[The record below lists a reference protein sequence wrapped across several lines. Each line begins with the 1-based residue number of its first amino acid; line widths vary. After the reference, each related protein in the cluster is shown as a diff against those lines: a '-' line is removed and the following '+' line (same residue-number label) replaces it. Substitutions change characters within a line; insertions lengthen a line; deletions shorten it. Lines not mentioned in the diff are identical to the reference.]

1 MKKLL
6 LFLAL
11 FTGMVSTA
19 QTTSEI
25 SRILNGI
32 STDLVIDGQAAQSA
46 LGNNILLAS
55 AGTGSFDAVNNGP
68 ISYRS
73 FYVQVTG
80 TAGISAGQIIFEGS
94 NDNTNFVPIT
104 WYDDAVVTGTTI
116 IAATAIAANTNRFF
130 SGKITYRYFRCRIST
145 AFVGGTV
152 SARVRYSPYDYVPRV
167 TTVGNPT
174 AANLAVTASIAGSQ
188 TLATVTT
195 VGTVSTVT
203 NGNLGTNSLIADVAS
218 AAITTTTTTAAFTP
232 TFGVAYQIAIPV
244 TVATGTTP
252 TLDVSVEESDDNGT
266 NWFKVYDFPRIT
278 TTGIYR
284 SPRLVLRGTRVRYV
298 QTVTGTTPSFT
309 RAINRIQMSGEADR
323 RISQLIDRTVSLTTL
338 SATTPAINVQAAEA
352 LQLSINIG
360 AATTPPALQLQ
371 VSDDNGLTWTNIGS
385 PLTAVAS
392 STVNATIT
400 NINAQLVRAIV
411 TTAGTGV
418 TAGYVLV
425 KGF

>member
-6 LFLAL
+6 LILAL
-11 FTGMVSTA
+11 FTGMVSSA

-32 STDLVIDGQAAQSA
+32 STDLIVTGAAAQST
-46 LGNNILLAS
+46 LGNNILLET
-55 AGTGSFDAVNNGP
+55 AGTGSFDAVSNGP

-73 FYVQVTG
+73 FYVQVIG
-80 TAGISAGQIIFEGS
+80 SAGISAGQIIFEGS
-94 NDNTNFVPIT
+94 NNNTTFTPIT
-104 WYDDAVVTGTTI
+104 WYDDAVTTGTPI
-116 IAATAIAANTNRFF
+116 VAATAIAANANRFF

-145 AFVGGTV
+145 AFTGGTV
-152 SARVRYSPYDYVPRV
+152 SAIVRYSSADYVPRV
-167 TTVGNPT
+167 MTVGNPT
-174 AANLAVTASIAGSQ
+174 AANLTSTVSIAGSQ
-188 TLATVTT
+188 TLSTVTT
-195 VGTVSTVT
+195 VGTVT
-203 NGNLGTNSLIADVAS
+203 NANAGTNALVADVAS
-218 AAITTTTTTAAFTP
+218 AAITTTTTTSAFTP
-232 TFGVAYQIAIPV
+232 GFGTAYQIVIPV
-244 TVATGTTP
+244 TVATGTNP

-278 TTGIYR
+278 TTGISR

-323 RISQLIDRTVSLTTL
+323 RISQLMDRTITLTTL
-338 SATTPAINVQAAEA
+338 SSTTPSLNVQASEA

-360 AATTPPALQLQ
+360 AATAPPALQLQ
-371 VSDDNGLTWTNIGS
+371 VSDDNGLTWTSIGS
-385 PLTAVAS
+385 PLTALAS
-392 STVNATIT
+392 STVTTTIT
-400 NINAQLVRAIV
+400 NTNAQLVRAIV
-411 TTAGTGV
+411 TTAGTSV

>member
-32 STDLVIDGQAAQSA
+32 STDLIVTGQGAQSA
-46 LGNNILLAS
+46 LGNNILLET
-55 AGTGSFDAVNNGP
+55 AGTGSFDAVISGGP

-73 FYVQVTG
+73 FYCQIIG
-80 TAGISAGQIIFEGS
+80 SAGISAGQIIFEGS
-94 NDNTNFVPIT
+94 NNNTTFTPIT
-104 WYDDAVVTGTTI
+104 WYDDAVTTGTPI
-116 IAATAIAANTNRFF
+116 VAATAIAANANRFF

-145 AFVGGTV
+145 AFTGGTV
-152 SARVRYSPYDYVPRV
+152 SAIVRYSSADYVPRV

-174 AANLAVTASIAGSQ
+174 AANLTATVSIAGGQ

-195 VGTVSTVT
+195 VGAVT
-203 NGNLGTNSLIADVAS
+203 SSNVGINTLVADVAS
-218 AAITTTTTTAAFTP
+218 AAITSTTTTSAFTP
-232 TFGVAYQIAIPV
+232 TFGIAYQIVVPV
-244 TVATGTTP
+244 TVVSGTTP
-252 TLDVSVEESDDNGT
+252 TLDLSVEESDDNGT

-278 TTGIYR
+278 ATGIYR
-284 SPRLVLRGTRVRYV
+284 SPRMAMRGTRVRYV
-298 QTVTGTTPSFT
+298 QTISGTTPSFT
-309 RAINRIQMSGEADR
+309 RSVNRIQMSGDVDR
-323 RISQLIDRTVSLTTL
+323 RVSQLIDRTVTLTTL
-338 SATTPAINVQAAEA
+338 SSTTPSLNVQNAEA
-352 LQLSINIG
+352 LQLTINIG

-371 VSDDNGLTWTNIGS
+371 VSDDNGTTWTSIGS

-392 STVNATIT
+392 STVNVTVL
-400 NINAQLVRAIV
+400 NVNAQLVRAIV

>member
-6 LFLAL
+6 LILAL
-11 FTGMVSTA
+11 FTGMVSSA

-32 STDLVIDGQAAQSA
+32 STDIMVTGQTAQSA
-46 LGNNILLAS
+46 LGNNILLET

-73 FYVQVTG
+73 FYVQIIG
-80 TAGISAGQIIFEGS
+80 SAGISAGQIIFEGS
-94 NDNTNFVPIT
+94 NNNTTFTPIT
-104 WYDDAVVTGTTI
+104 WYDDAVTTGTPI
-116 IAATAIAANTNRFF
+116 VAATAIAANTNRFF

-145 AFVGGTV
+145 AFTGGTV
-152 SARVRYSPYDYVPRV
+152 SAIVRYSSADYVPRV
-167 TTVGNPT
+167 MTVGNPT
-174 AANLAVTASIAGSQ
+174 AANLAATVNIAGSQ

-195 VGTVSTVT
+195 VGTVT
-203 NGNLGTNSLIADVAS
+203 NANIGVNSLVADVAS
-218 AAITTTTTTAAFTP
+218 AAITSTATTAAFTP
-232 TFGVAYQIAIPV
+232 GFGVAYQIVIPV

-298 QTVTGTTPSFT
+298 QTISGTTPSFT

-323 RISQLIDRTVSLTTL
+323 RISQLIDRTITLTTL
-338 SATTPAINVQAAEA
+338 SSTTPSLNVQAAEA

-371 VSDDNGLTWTNIGS
+371 VSDDNGLTWTSIGS

-392 STVNATIT
+392 STVTTTIT
-400 NINAQLVRAIV
+400 NTNAQLVRAIV

>member
-1 MKKLL
+1 MKKILL
-6 LFLAL
+6 LFAL
-11 FTGMVSTA
+11 FTGMVATA

-32 STDLVIDGQAAQSA
+32 STDLIVTGATAQSA
-46 LGNNILLAS
+46 LGNNILLES
-55 AGTGSFDAVNNGP
+55 AGTGSFDAVGNGP

-73 FYVQVTG
+73 FYCQITS

-94 NDNTNFVPIT
+94 NNNTTFTPIT
-104 WYDDAVVTGTTI
+104 WYDDAVTTGTPI
-116 IAATAIAANTNRFF
+116 IAATSIAANVNRFF

-145 AFVGGTV
+145 AFVGGTI
-152 SARVRYSPYDYVPRV
+152 SAIVRYSPMDYVPRV

-174 AANLAVTASIAGSQ
+174 AANLVTNSAQSGTWNI
-188 TLATVTT
+188 ATVTT
-195 VGTVSTVT
+195 VT
-203 NGNLGTNSLIADVAS
+203 NANAGTNSLVADVAS

-232 TFGVAYQIAIPV
+232 GFGTAYQIVIPV

-284 SPRLVLRGTRVRYV
+284 SPRIALRGTRVRYV
-298 QTVTGTTPSFT
+298 QTITGTTPSFT
-309 RAINRIQMSGEADR
+309 RSINRIQMSGELDR
-323 RISQLIDRTVSLTTL
+323 RVSQLIDRTVNLTTL
-338 SATTPAINVQAAEA
+338 SSATPSLNVQNSSS

-360 AATTPPALQLQ
+360 TATTPPALQIQ
-371 VSDDNGLTWTNIGS
+371 VSDDNGTTWTNIGS

-392 STVNATIT
+392 STVTATVT
-400 NINAQLVRAIV
+400 NVNGQLARAIV
-411 TTAGTGV
+411 TSAGNTV
-418 TAGYVLV
+418 VAGYVLL